1 MKFTKF
7 LALFL
12 AGALALQSCDSF
24 VETNTDTSRPTEV
37 PLNLIMP
44 IMLTQAAFNQS
55 ANPARI
61 AGIIMQYYVGF
72 DAQQVAYTKYTIGAD
87 VMNNFWSTGLY
98 AGVLKDAQVIIDRA
112 SEDGSNY
119 YEGIAQIIQAM
130 SYAEAAAMF
139 GDIPYSEALQGQDNF
154 QPAYDAQLDVYAG
167 IQGQLDRAITLLGQD
182 AMGAI
187 PSSDD
192 LVFGGSA
199 ELWIATAQAL
209 KARYLM
215 HTVNVQPGNAQK
227 ALDILQN
234 DAFQDAASQPDFAFG
249 NSQTDNNPYAKF
261 GQERPNTLIV
271 QDVSTGDGSF
281 ATEMLDR
288 EDPRLLKYMETADS
302 VIYAFYNGANANL
315 RWAQNNSV
323 IPYISYVELK
333 FLEAEAMQLTD
344 MDATETLKEAIRA
357 SMELNNIEVDDAVNA
372 FIDDVVGDDTDLEE
386 IITEA
391 YFSYFGVAPLQAW
404 TNYKKYQVPELS
416 PNADADPSF
425 SPSQTIPVRF
435 LYPVSEKTQNA
446 QNVQAA
452 IDRQGGD
459 LLDNGTAAFGN

>member
-12 AGALALQSCDSF
+12 AGALCLQSCDSF
-24 VETNTDTSRPTEV
+24 VETNTDLSRPTEV

-44 IMLTQAAFNQS
+44 VLLTQAAYNQS

-87 VMNNFWSTGLY
+87 VMNGFWQTGLY
-98 AGVLKDAQVIIDRA
+98 SGVLKDAQVIIDRA

-139 GDIPYSEALQGQDNF
+139 GDIPYSQALQGQENF
-154 QPAYDAQLDVYAG
+154 KPAYDAQLDVYAG
-167 IQGQLDRAITLLGQD
+167 IQGQLDAAITLLGQE
-182 AMGAI
+182 AAGAI
-187 PSSDD
+187 PGSDD
-192 LVFGGSA
+192 LIFGGDASA
-199 ELWIATAQAL
+199 WIATAQAL

-215 HTVNVQPGNAQK
+215 HTVVVEPGNAQK

-234 DAFQDAASQPDFAFG
+234 SAFQDAASQPNFAFG

-261 GQERPNTLIV
+261 GQERPNTLII
-271 QDVSTGDGSF
+271 QDVSTTDGSF
-281 ATEMLDR
+281 ATRMLER
-288 EDPRLLKYMETADS
+288 EDPRLLNYMETADS
-302 VIYAFYNGANANL
+302 VIYAYFNGSNANL
-315 RWAQNNSV
+315 VWAQNNSV

-333 FLEAEAMQLTD
+333 FLEAEAMELLG
-344 MDATETLKEAIRA
+344 MDATETVKEGIYA
-357 SMELNNIEVDDAVNA
+357 SFELVGVEADSSYVENLI
-372 FIDDVVGDDTDLEE
+372 GDDTDMEE

-391 YFSYFGVAPLQAW
+391 YVSYYGVAPLQAW
-404 TNYKKYQVPELS
+404 TNYKKYELPELT

-435 LYPVSEKTQNA
+435 LYPVSELTQNA
-446 QNVQAA
+446 ENVEAA
-452 IDRQGGD
+452 RSRQGGD
-459 LLDNGTAAFGN
+459 LLDNNTAAFGG